1 MPIVPLVTAAG
12 SIFAWESIF
21 GGKDEGELL
30 SWNNILKIAVI
41 AGAVY
46 LAARAVKAV

>member
-1 MPIVPLVTAAG
+1 MPLFPLLVAGG
-12 SIFAWESIF
+12 SIFAWESVF

-30 SWNNILKIAVI
+30 SWSNILKIAVI

-46 LAARAVKAV
+46 VAAKAVKAV

>member
-1 MPIVPLVTAAG
+1 MPVVPLLIAGG

-30 SWNNILKIAVI
+30 SWANILKIAVV
-41 AGAVY
+41 AGAAY
-46 LAARAVKAV
+46 YAAKALKV